1 MNAFANFLA
10 AALQGT
16 RRGLHTDSLT
26 DGGPVQSIIKQV
38 IDASRGHFPID
49 NDVRR
54 LPQLRHLL
62 LTIDEGIRV
71 SLLKRW
77 TGLAAHAALYLGD
90 LDPFLRKLFVTRRDL
105 LGLVQLAP
113 PKFALEA
120 GMVLF

>member
-16 RRGLHTDSLT
+16 RRGLHADSLT
-26 DGGPVQSIIKQV
+26 DGRPVQSIIKQV
-38 IDASRGHFPID
+38 IDASRGDLPID

-62 LTIDEGIRV
+62 PLTIYKGIRV

-77 TGLAAHAALYLGD
+77 TSLAAHTALYLGD
-90 LDPFLRKLFVTRRDL
+90 LDPVLRKLFVTR
-105 LGLVQLAP
+105 
-113 PKFALEA
+113 
-120 GMVLF
+120 